1 MNYNKNKSTAN
12 EEIGKMTKT
21 IIEPTSKDHK
31 NLSEDVSI
39 TELLRKI
46 QATPREY
53 WSKLLP
59 MLRLFRETATF
70 NQSEVSQVT
79 LDPSETNLL
88 TAQYHALKELTQQW
102 IEEGDEKEQTE
113 TLEYLQHNLD

>member
-1 MNYNKNKSTAN
+1 
-12 EEIGKMTKT
+12 MTQT
-21 IIEPTSKDHK
+21 IIQTTSNDHN
-31 NLSEDVSI
+31 NLSQEVSI
-39 TELLRKI
+39 TELLREI

-53 WSKLLP
+53 WSKLLQ

-88 TAQYHALKELTQQW
+88 TEQYHALKELTQQW
-102 IEEGDEKEQTE
+102 LEEGDEKEQTE
-113 TLEYLQHNLD
+113 TLEYLQNNLD